1 MKKKDI
7 IYLYLK
13 NKERELICISQK
25 REMACQKMRKIGI
38 FCLARFLLY
47 NGASKNERDF
57 LQGGYTNG
65 YEKGIGSNQK

>member
-1 MKKKDI
+1 MRI
-7 IYLYLK
+7 SVSK
-13 NKERELICISQK
+13 NAENRDFLF
-25 REMACQKMRKIGI
+25 GT
-38 FCLARFLLY
+38 LLLY